1 MRGNPTTKTLP
12 QILQAHFLALQHETA
27 MTGASFAQ
35 KVREHFETT
44 IPEHSRTIEFSRVND
59 ISLRMQRDYEKLKRW
74 MEDDVS
80 HFPAQVIDSF
90 IAAFPEDRR
99 FKLQMELAAR
109 QGMMVIPMPSG
120 NLSDDGVFLGRIAK
134 ETGEAIIAISQ
145 MFDGGSMK
153 ASEKSRTEAIREID
167 EAISVLAAMKAIIA
181 NKALG
186 WIFSTFHMPEKAEKL
201 EQ

>member
-1 MRGNPTTKTLP
+1 MRGNPMIKTMP
-12 QILQAHFLALQHETA
+12 QVLQSHFLALQHETA
-27 MTGASFAQ
+27 MTGSSFAQ
-35 KVREHFETT
+35 KVREHFEST
-44 IPEHSRTIEFSRVND
+44 IPEHSRTIEFSRVTD

-99 FKLQMELAAR
+99 FKLEMELAAR
-109 QGMMVIPMPSG
+109 RGLMVIPMPSG

-145 MFDGGSMK
+145 MFDGGAMK
-153 ASEKSRTEAIREID
+153 ATKKSGAEAIREID

-181 NKALG
+181 NRALG
-186 WIFSTFHMPEKAEKL
+186 WIFSTFGNKSEAEKI
-201 EQ
+201 

>member
-1 MRGNPTTKTLP
+1 MKHNKTLP
-12 QILQAHFLALQHETA
+12 QVIEDHFLHLQHD
-27 MTGASFAQ
+27 TGVSGAAFAA
-35 KVREHFETT
+35 KIREHYESTY
-44 IPEHSRTIEFSRVND
+44 PEHTRHLEWSHVGDPFT
-59 ISLRMQRDYEKLKRW
+59 RMLRDYERFKSWIGADAKVR
-74 MEDDVS
+74 
-80 HFPAQVIDSF
+80 FPLELLESV

-120 NLSDDGVFLGRIAK
+120 NLSDDGVCLGRIAK

-145 MFDGGSMK
+145 MFDGGTL
-153 ASEKSRTEAIREID
+153 KSTKKPGTEAIQEID

-186 WIFSTFHMPEKAEKL
+186 WIFSAFHMPEQSEKL

>member
-1 MRGNPTTKTLP
+1 MRGNPMIKTMP
-12 QILQAHFLALQHETA
+12 QVLQSHFLALQHETA
-27 MTGASFAQ
+27 MTGSSFAQ
-35 KVREHFETT
+35 KVREHFEST
-44 IPEHSRTIEFSRVND
+44 IPEHSRTIEFSRVTD

-99 FKLQMELAAR
+99 FKLEMELAAR
-109 QGMMVIPMPSG
+109 RGLMVIPMPSG

-145 MFDGGSMK
+145 MFDGGAMK
-153 ASEKSRTEAIREID
+153 ATKKSGTEAIREID

-181 NKALG
+181 NRALG
-186 WIFSTFHMPEKAEKL
+186 WIFSTFGNKSEAEKI
-201 EQ
+201 